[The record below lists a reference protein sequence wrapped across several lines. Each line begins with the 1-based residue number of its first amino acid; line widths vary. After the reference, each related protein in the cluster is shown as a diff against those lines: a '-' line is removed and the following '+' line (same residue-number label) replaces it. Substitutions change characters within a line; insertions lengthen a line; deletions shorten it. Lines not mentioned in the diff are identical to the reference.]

1 MRKSSKSENRRVNRR
16 KTAKRGGGR
25 NVYVVIEQTNE
36 DFCNLH
42 PVLYNTYEEAYQAA
56 IEKYKEQ
63 LDEERA
69 EYAEDGLDMA
79 SQVDVVEDPA
89 GETKLYIEKE
99 IYITIRRF
107 KIPKSNNS
115 NRTTRSR
122 YYRYISNLLPPSA

>member
-1 MRKSSKSENRRVNRR
+1 MRKLSKSENRRVNRR

-36 DFCNLH
+36 DFCYLH
-42 PVLYNTYEEAYQAA
+42 PVLYNTYDEAYQAA
-56 IEKYKEQ
+56 IAKYKEE

-69 EYAEDGLDMA
+69 ECAEYDISMA
-79 SQVDVVEDPA
+79 SKVDVVENPE